1 MGREKSRKW
10 VIGYKGTV
18 KIQVMDKQNWED
30 NEFQK
35 KVRIKEEDLEWLK
48 KTKGKKTIAI
58 RLEEII
64 KKERYGKT

>member
-1 MGREKSRKW
+1 MNQES
-10 VIGYKGTV
+10 
-18 KIQVMDKQNWED
+18 WED

-48 KTKGKKTIAI
+48 KTKGKKTIAR